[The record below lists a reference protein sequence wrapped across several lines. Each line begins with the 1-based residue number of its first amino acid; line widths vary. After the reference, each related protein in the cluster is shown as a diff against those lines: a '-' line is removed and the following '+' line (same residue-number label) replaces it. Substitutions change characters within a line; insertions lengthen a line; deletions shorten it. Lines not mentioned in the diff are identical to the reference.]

1 MSTNLQ
7 SLLDACNAWIRDVE
21 TDEQLIESAAYNLVG
36 MMLQNELWRVD
47 PRLNE
52 LFSLLAE
59 AELARE
65 TSYAQPI
72 GHWRQ
77 DVADRLKCEEWARI
91 VAEVRR
97 LEALA

>member
-7 SLLDACNAWIRDVE
+7 SLLNACNTWIRDVE
-21 TDEQLIESAAYNLVG
+21 TDEQLIESAAYHLVG
-36 MMLQNELWRVD
+36 MMLQNELWRID
-47 PRLNE
+47 PRLEE
-52 LFSLLAE
+52 LFSLLGD

-72 GHWRQ
+72 GYWRQ
-77 DVADRLKCEEWARI
+77 DVADRLKREEWARV

>member
-77 DVADRLKCEEWARI
+77 DVADRLKREEWARV

-97 LEALA
+97 LEGVA